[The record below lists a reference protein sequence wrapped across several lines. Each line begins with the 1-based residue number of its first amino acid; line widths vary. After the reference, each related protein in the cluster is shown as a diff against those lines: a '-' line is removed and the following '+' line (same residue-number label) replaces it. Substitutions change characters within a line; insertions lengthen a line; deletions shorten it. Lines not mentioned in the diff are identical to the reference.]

1 MGKDPYLPHY
11 VSMELFCDYM
21 IKNDVYMNV

>member
-1 MGKDPYLPHY
+1 MGQDPYLPRY